1 MRGDIIKR
9 SDIET
14 VVSQKKFKT
23 LINQS
28 LMSFKISSEY
38 ENTLENVVDRVNGG
52 HYSPQRPVG
61 VYSIPKHNYVPR
73 LIPVLSPEDNVLYHY
88 LIKDFEES
96 LLDHRPENV
105 KSFGA
110 YRILK
115 KAIQTEGDRRN
126 KDFVE
131 MDIDDVSVGR
141 FSLSK
146 NWFPSYSEFQETVKE
161 YFDLDPNKKV
171 FVKTDVANFYDNID
185 LRLLENK
192 VRSVLNKEKLSKANL
207 LFKLLQGVNSFA
219 YEYNYQGKGLPQDE
233 TSDCSRLL
241 ANFFLYDF
249 DSEINEI
256 AENSGC
262 TYIRYCDD
270 MIVMCDDEIAA
281 KKIIHQIAVTLNK
294 SSLSLNSAKTK
305 IFKSRHAFSKY
316 WLHDQHNLLTEN
328 QDKLDDQKV
337 YDKMQAMVLTNC
349 GTDRGYQLLTRWI
362 KLYSPKMKN
371 NPKLTRLIE
380 KSLKFQSPHT
390 VYKYLKNQA
399 DNAYT
404 DARLASIYNSYRK
417 SQYTGDLLVLR
428 RIAEQLKKPKM
439 VAKVD
444 RKLGVEFA

>member
-9 SDIET
+9 SDLET
-14 VVSQKKFKT
+14 VVSKKKYKS

-28 LMSFKISSEY
+28 LLSFKITAEY
-38 ENTLENVVDRVNGG
+38 DQTLDSVTERVNSG
-52 HYSPQRPVG
+52 HYSPKRPVG

-88 LIKDFEES
+88 LIKDFEED
-96 LLDHRPENV
+96 LLAHRPEDV

-115 KAIQTEGDRRN
+115 KAIQAEGDRRN

-131 MDIDDVSVGR
+131 VDIDDVSVGR
-141 FSLSK
+141 FSINK
-146 NWFPSYSEFQETVKE
+146 NWFPQYSEFQETVKE

-192 VRSVLNKEKLSKANL
+192 VRSVLDRSKLREANL
-207 LFKLLQGVNSFA
+207 LFKLLQGVNSYA

-249 DSEINEI
+249 DSEIDEAANKY
-256 AENSGC
+256 GC

-270 MIVMCDDEIAA
+270 MIVMCDDEISA
-281 KKIIHQIAVTLNK
+281 KKFIHQIAETLNK

-305 IFKSRHAFSKY
+305 IFKSRKQFSKY
-316 WLHDQHNLLTEN
+316 WLHDQHRLLTDN
-328 QDKLDDQKV
+328 QSKLGDQKV
-337 YDKMQAMVLTNC
+337 YDQMQDMVLTYC
-349 GTDRGYQLLTRWI
+349 ETDRGYQLLTRWA

-371 NPKLTRLIE
+371 DPRLTRLIE
-380 KSLKFQSPHT
+380 RTLKLQDPHT
-390 VYKYLKNQA
+390 AYKYLKNQG
-399 DNAYT
+399 NETYT
-404 DARLASIYNSYRK
+404 DSRLASIYNSYKK
-417 SQYTGDLLVLR
+417 SHYTGEYLVLR
-428 RIAEQLKKPKM
+428 RLAEKLNKPKFVLKVDNKLKKIF
-439 VAKVD
+439 V
-444 RKLGVEFA
+444 